1 MGSTA
6 LTQGSA
12 PQCSSLQAPQRP
24 FTQCRARTAPL
35 RTHRLAC
42 RASASAATGSSFNR
56 LEDAALALRQ
66 APPSEKY
73 AFSKDLLDAMVALKQ
88 EGALRLWGS
97 ASEEP
102 IQARPL
108 QLWELKRVGIKEPAA
123 IGVSSIRA
131 FASLYCAVCL
141 RWTPSFLYLSD
152 SRGRFVKCLH

>member
-1 MGSTA
+1 MGSA
-6 LTQGSA
+6 QGCA
-12 PQCSSLQAPQRP
+12 PQCSGLQAPQRP
-24 FTQCRARTAPL
+24 FTHCRARTAPT
-35 RTHRLAC
+35 RTRKLAC
-42 RASASAATGSSFNR
+42 RASASAATGSSFSR
-56 LEDAALALRQ
+56 LEAAALALRQ

-73 AFSKDLLDAMVALKQ
+73 AFSKDVLDAMVALKQ

-131 FASLYCAVCL
+131 EASSC
-141 RWTPSFLYLSD
+141 
-152 SRGRFVKCLH
+152 